1 MRFLLWKKE
10 WLYDKLII
18 EYGCDIM
25 FGKILKIDNNEIT
38 IENTSGK
45 ALSSIMN
52 CHLVFVDSDRLVV
65 GELIYIDKEIARVL
79 LVGEIKN
86 NTFISGTIQKPS
98 GTSDIRIISAK
109 ELELIIGK
117 NNIDKNRLLLGKSAI
132 YKNFNVSVALNDFF
146 ANHSAIIG
154 NTGSGKSCGVA
165 RILQNLFNS
174 DYKPINSHIVLFDA
188 YGEYKKTFL
197 NMNGSGLKSV
207 CLTTKVTESF
217 EHLLTLPAYFLDA
230 DDLAILLGATTAD
243 QIPVL
248 SKTLKL
254 VRIFMSNDPRMKEY
268 KNDIIASCLL
278 DILTSGRR
286 SSQMRDQII
295 AVLSHYNTDT
305 LNLDSIIHQPG
316 YDRTLRQCL
325 LIDEQGKINAILE
338 VTKFLQQFNKVDLDT
353 IIFEENLAYSL
364 NDLYYALEFALISE
378 GTLNNDISYKQNNIL
393 KNRLQNIINGNERAI
408 FDVKNYIGKE
418 EFVLNMFN
426 NTQLIN
432 IDLSYLDDRFAKII
446 TKLYSKLL
454 FNYTTNLQNRGTFSV
469 NIILEEAHRYVQN
482 DSDID
487 IIGYNI
493 FDRITKEGRKYG
505 TLLTFITQRPSEL
518 STTALSQCSN
528 FIVFKLFYPRDLEIV
543 RNMSVNV
550 AESTIEQI
558 KSLNPGTAFCFGSGF
573 KMPILINFEL
583 PNPMPESTS
592 LKINK
597 IWYGEDNA

>member
-1 MRFLLWKKE
+1 
-10 WLYDKLII
+10 
-18 EYGCDIM
+18 M

-52 CHLVFVDSDRLVV
+52 CHLVFEDIDRLVL
-65 GELIYIDKEIARVL
+65 GELIYIDKEIAKVL

-98 GTSDIRIISAK
+98 GTSNIRIISAF

-117 NNIDKNRLLLGKSAI
+117 NTIDKNRLLLGRSAI

-174 DYKPINSHIVLFDA
+174 LNKPINSHIILFDA
-188 YGEYKKTFL
+188 YGEYRKTFL
-197 NMNGSGLKSV
+197 NMNESGLNSV

-408 FDVKNYIGKE
+408 FDVGNYISKND
-418 EFVLNMFN
+418 FILNMFN

-432 IDLSYLDDRFAKII
+432 IDLSYLDDRFAKVI

-550 AESTIEQI
+550 AQSTIEQI

-597 IWYGEDNA
+597 IWYGEDDA